1 MKFKVD
7 ENLPVEAADLLRE
20 AGHEADTVQEEGLS
34 GTEDEVLSSG
44 YNWRAGPS
52 SRWTWTSATSAL
64 TRRKTTLGI
73 IILRPS
79 RQDKDAALALI
90 RRSCPCSP
98 WRRWPGCIWIVEPDR
113 IRIRRG
119 NMHAM
124 RQHQPQDPRRKVVGG
139 PGAEE
144 EQPGEDGDLL
154 RHAPADAGH

>member
-34 GTEDEVLSSG
+34 GTEDEVLSERIRLEG
-44 YNWRAGPS
+44 RAII
-52 SRWTWTSATSAL
+52 
-64 TRRKTTLGI
+64 TLDLDFSDIRAYPPQDYPGI

-90 RRSCPCSP
+90 RRFLPLLP
-98 WRRWPGCIWIVEPDR
+98 VEPLAGCIWIVEPDR

-119 NMHAM
+119 NAS
-124 RQHQPQDPRRKVVGG
+124 P
-139 PGAEE
+139 
-144 EQPGEDGDLL
+144 
-154 RHAPADAGH
+154 